1 MNFRIFTYSSSM
13 WFSKRRFEVIFSV
26 NLWNSYHFYNFYLK
40 MIRQGLK
47 FRLRNEGY
55 ENSRNP
61 RITRMNT
68 SNEKIQGWNSVILIT
83 NAYAGQLTM
92 IKLWKRLELL
102 VERPLMVTQLKCL
115 GWFVLNLPQQPAM
128 LSAVLERLF
137 IKIGFW
143 LRKNVVRWAT
153 DS

>member
-1 MNFRIFTYSSSM
+1 MNFRI
-13 WFSKRRFEVIFSV
+13 WRFEVIFSV

-40 MIRQGLK
+40 MILQGLK

-61 RITRMNT
+61 MITRMNT
-68 SNEKIQGWNSVILIT
+68 SYEKIQGWNSVTLIT
-83 NAYAGQLTM
+83 NVYEGQLTM
-92 IKLWKRLELL
+92 IKLWKRLELW

-143 LRKNVVRWAT
+143 LRKNVVRLAT